1 MIALYTL
8 DSHDYFGPFV
18 NERAAHNYAKDHK
31 LTSYTLI
38 KLLDSGTAMDYHGTS
53 DDLAMPRT

>member
-18 NERAAHNYAKDHK
+18 NERAAHNRKGPQTY
-31 LTSYTLI
+31 
-38 KLLDSGTAMDYHGTS
+38 LLYFNQAS
-53 DDLAMPRT
+53 